1 MAKRA
6 KRSVRSRRLILTG
19 LALVALI
26 SMGLGTTF
34 VGKDE
39 AKTAAS
45 SGLDPAKFASD
56 KFSSVIAPQI
66 MKQATDIVAVATAIA
81 ADPAAA
87 AIKYGKQE
95 GTSAAVFSVTA
106 KGAAG
111 EANSDGLMPITVSGM
126 PAGVKVYLQMGPA
139 INGTAVRDAT
149 GTVHF
154 QQFVNQ
160 LDYQSAA
167 SELNNQVKAK
177 VLKGVD
183 ARALNGKPLTAVG
196 TFQLGNP
203 AAYILTPVKIEAS
216 R

>member
-1 MAKRA
+1 VAKRA

-87 AIKYGKQE
+87 AIK
-95 GTSAAVFSVTA
+95 VLPPRFS
-106 KGAAG
+106 
-111 EANSDGLMPITVSGM
+111 
-126 PAGVKVYLQMGPA
+126 
-139 INGTAVRDAT
+139 R
-149 GTVHF
+149 
-154 QQFVNQ
+154 
-160 LDYQSAA
+160 
-167 SELNNQVKAK
+167 
-177 VLKGVD
+177 
-183 ARALNGKPLTAVG
+183 
-196 TFQLGNP
+196 
-203 AAYILTPVKIEAS
+203 
-216 R
+216 